1 MDKHTCKSAVK
12 QEDNSEEGERL
23 SAGKGSGGRG
33 GGGGGGGAGALIL
46 MHNIN
51 IHKNFFV
58 HDTVPSR
65 ISPVVCLWGKN
76 RRRCS
81 SSCSRLCICCS
92 CEVIFS

>member
-1 MDKHTCKSAVK
+1 MKR
-12 QEDNSEEGERL
+12 ERDCQR
-23 SAGKGSGGRG
+23 AREVGV
-33 GGGGGGGAGALIL
+33 GGGGAGALIL

-51 IHKNFFV
+51 IPQKLIV
-58 HDTVPSR
+58 HGIVPSR

-81 SSCSRLCICCS
+81 SSCSRLCICSS